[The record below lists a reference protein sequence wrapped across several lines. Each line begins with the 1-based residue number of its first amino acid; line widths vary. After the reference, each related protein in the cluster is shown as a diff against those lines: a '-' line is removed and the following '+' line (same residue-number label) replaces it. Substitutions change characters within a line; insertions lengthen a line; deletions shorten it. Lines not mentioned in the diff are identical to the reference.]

1 MFPSPQRNVEE
12 LSSYQKK
19 LFTIDEH
26 VGIAIAGLTSDARV
40 LSNFMKQQC
49 LGHRLTYG
57 RAMPIRSIVDMI
69 AEKAQINTQVYGKR
83 PYGVGLLICGVD
95 ETGPHLFDFQPSG
108 MTEEMVAFAIGARSQ
123 MARTYLE
130 RNIDEFADCSREEL
144 VKHGL
149 KALRESLPQDKEL
162 TVENVSIGLAGAKTE
177 GQKGIE
183 QFKLYEEYEAKEW
196 IDLIGEQ
203 GEGEAGNDME
213 VDN

>member
-1 MFPSPQRNVEE
+1 
-12 LSSYQKK
+12 
-19 LFTIDEH
+19 
-26 VGIAIAGLTSDARV
+26 
-40 LSNFMKQQC
+40 
-49 LGHRLTYG
+49 
-57 RAMPIRSIVDMI
+57 MPIRSIVDMI

-130 RNIDEFADCSREEL
+130 RNIDEFANCSREEL

-177 GQKGIE
+177 GKKGIE

-196 IDLIGEQ
+196 IDMIGEQ
-203 GEGEAGNDME
+203 GEGEGGNEME